1 MKYNID
7 FEVAAAVFLVL
18 FYFFHKIQFYTNT
31 KGSKLFQKIII
42 SLLIACITDFVT
54 ALSISFPYSVPV
66 SVNVLLNTIYFE
78 VAPFS
83 TFLVILY
90 LESVLESEKDFKLLN
105 SINIFIY
112 CVYTFMVCSGPLL
125 NTMFYF
131 DENRQYQHGPLYVF
145 LYIVPM
151 LYTLVA
157 IILLLRNRKG
167 FKKYYF
173 ISCILF
179 ILISEGGL
187 ALQLFFLGE
196 TLVSYFFSAIAIIIL
211 LFSMETPDYQ
221 KLMFTMAELD
231 KAKKEADEA
240 RTEAENANKAKS
252 IFLANMSH
260 EIRTPI
266 NGIMGI
272 DEIALREVSEEN
284 MKQYLLDIRDAS
296 NSLLALIN
304 DILDVSKIESGRMEI
319 VKGEYSL
326 NKLIYSIVNV
336 IMFKAESKGLKLDI
350 SNNAEIPEMLLGD
363 EGRIRQI
370 LINLLSNAIKYT
382 QEGSVSFSVDYKIIN
397 NKEINVI
404 FKVKDT
410 GIGIKEEDKPK
421 IFGRFERVDIEKN
434 RNIEGT
440 GIGLS
445 LSKQLTE
452 LMDGTISFDST
463 YEKGTEF
470 IVVLPQKVVNNEPM
484 GKFSGKKNED
494 DLIVRYD
501 DFEAPDAKILVV
513 DDIALNLKVMIGLL
527 KDTKIQ
533 IDTAQDGHRCLELA
547 KNTKYDLIFLDHLM
561 PEMDGIETL
570 HILKN
575 SPKNLNYT
583 TPVIALTAN
592 STTNARKFYMVEGF
606 DDYLT
611 KPMELELLFKM
622 IKIYLPSN
630 KMILF

>member
-592 STTNARKFYMVEGF
+592 STTNARKFYMLEGF

-622 IKIYLPSN
+622 IKVYLPSN